1 MATGLHAAGGL
12 PAHRVGSFILR
23 RWLAQGG
30 MAELYLATPADPARA
45 SQVVV
50 VKRVLPQFSQ
60 DPQFAR
66 MFARE
71 AQLASALKHPNIVE
85 VFESHA
91 EGADECFFAMEYVH
105 GPDLAEVLRRLK
117 EAGTAVPLCHALTLA
132 AGICAGLEHAHE
144 HRDESGQLLGIVH
157 RDVSPSNVM
166 IAHDGTI
173 KIMDFGVAKALALT
187 SFTQAGTR
195 KGKLS
200 YMSPEQAVADPVD
213 RRTDVFAIGAVLFE
227 LTTMQRMLG
236 GDNELAVMH
245 KLLFRER
252 PRPSEIKPGYPP
264 DLERVV
270 LQAVAQSPT
279 DRFQTAGAMQ
289 QAIEEFARRNNIRL
303 SATALA
309 QWVASV
315 IPPKPHPASDPD
327 FFVTPA
333 PQAMPSAFSSRPSRA
348 EGRETTMAEGGPHT
362 LAGRGAR
369 EDPTALD
376 GPQLAAAAFAQGPA
390 TTVGHLMASED
401 SNVAHYVPLAPSGA
415 VIVNPEAIPL
425 SPMSPA
431 AVPARPVGTVS
442 AVPRMRTSAPASR
455 SGVHGKARSSS
466 NAGVGVI
473 IGVAGLIA
481 ASVVLSAIWYT
492 RSGGSA
498 ERDPPAPTQP
508 AVEVGVPPSEQPAP
522 VEPEGS
528 TPTPVEPNPL
538 PGPVPVGPEGP
549 ANVPTPIAPEIAPID
564 PAVESPVIDPP
575 TTDAPTPTPQEP
587 PSAGK
592 KKRDKDK
599 DRDKDRVK
607 KRPEDKPPP
616 ESKGTQPVP
625 DKKPPPPP
633 PPPRKKAKP
642 PTDTLLPI
650 GG

>member
-1 MATGLHAAGGL
+1 MATGLNAAGGL
-12 PAHRVGSFILR
+12 PAHRVGGYVLR

-30 MAELYLATPADPARA
+30 MAELYLATPDATNAAPGLGPARA

-50 VKRVLPQFSQ
+50 IKRVLPQFSQ

-85 VFESHA
+85 VFESQA
-91 EGADECFFAMEYVH
+91 DGADECFFAMEYVH
-105 GPDLAEVLRRLK
+105 GPDLAEVLRMLK
-117 EAGTAVPLCHALTLA
+117 ESGGAVPVAHALTLA

-144 HRDESGQLLGIVH
+144 HRDENGQLLGIVH

-252 PRPSEIKPGYPP
+252 PRPSEIKAGYPP
-264 DLERVV
+264 ELERLV
-270 LQAVAQSPT
+270 LRAVAQSPA

-289 QAIEEFARRNNIRL
+289 QAIEDFARRNNIRL

-309 QWVASV
+309 KWVATV
-315 IPPKPHPASDPD
+315 IPPKPHPGLDPE
-327 FFVTPA
+327 FFAA
-333 PQAMPSAFSSRPSRA
+333 PVANVAGSGARA
-348 EGRETTMAEGGPHT
+348 RETTIAEGAGPHT
-362 LAGRGAR
+362 LAGRGAP
-369 EDPTALD
+369 EETTALD
-376 GPQLAAAAFAQGPA
+376 GAGPQAFAAAALPTA
-390 TTVGHLMASED
+390 VGHLMASED
-401 SNVAHYVPLAPSGA
+401 SNVAQYVPLAPSGA
-415 VIVNPEAIPL
+415 VIV
-425 SPMSPA
+425 SPD
-431 AVPARPVGTVS
+431 ARPVGPMASPPGPAHPVV
-442 AVPRMRTSAPASR
+442 AVPRLRTSSPSKHDMHAKP
-455 SGVHGKARSSS
+455 RSSS
-466 NAGVGVI
+466 GAGVGAI

-481 ASVVLSAIWYT
+481 ASAVLAAIWYT
-492 RSGGSA
+492 RAGSSTEPAA
-498 ERDPPAPTQP
+498 EERPAEVEVAAPPTESATPAPAPADPTPPPA
-508 AVEVGVPPSEQPAP
+508 A
-522 VEPEGS
+522 
-528 TPTPVEPNPL
+528 
-538 PGPVPVGPEGP
+538 
-549 ANVPTPIAPEIAPID
+549 ID
-564 PAVESPVIDPP
+564 PAPSDPALEVAAPTPAEPTAAESPVVETPAAEA
-575 TTDAPTPTPQEP
+575 DAPAVQPARPREP
-587 PSAGK
+587 SSA
-592 KKRDKDK
+592 KKR
-599 DRDKDRVK
+599 RDKDRPK
-607 KRPEDKPPP
+607 KGGRGEDKPAP
-616 ESKGTQPVP
+616 EPEATKRPTT

-633 PPPRKKAKP
+633 PPPPKPKKRP
-642 PTDTLLPI
+642 RTDTLLPP

>member
-1 MATGLHAAGGL
+1 MATGLHVAGGL
-12 PAHRVGSFILR
+12 GGHRVGRYILR

-30 MAELYLATPADPARA
+30 MAELYLATHEAPSRA
-45 SQVVV
+45 SQIVV
-50 VKRVLPQFSQ
+50 VKRVLAQFSQ

-105 GPDLAEVLRRLK
+105 GPDLAEVLRTLK
-117 EAGTAVPLCHALTLA
+117 DNNGAVPLSHALTLA

-144 HRDESGQLLGIVH
+144 QRDEHNQPLGIVH

-252 PRPSEIKPGYPP
+252 PKPSEIKAGYPI
-264 DLERVV
+264 DLERIV
-270 LQAVAQSPT
+270 LKAVAQSPS

-289 QAIEEFARRNNIRL
+289 QAIEEFARRNSIRL

-309 QWVASV
+309 QWIGTV
-315 IPPKPHPASDPD
+315 IPPKPHPATDPE
-327 FFVTPA
+327 FFATPVPAA
-333 PQAMPSAFSSRPSRA
+333 PL
-348 EGRETTMAEGGPHT
+348 RETTLTDGLGPST
-362 LAGRGAR
+362 LAGLGSR
-369 EDPTALD
+369 EEATALD
-376 GPQLAAAAFAQGPA
+376 TPMGLHEAPRLMGPA
-390 TTVGHLMASED
+390 TAVGHL
-401 SNVAHYVPLAPSGA
+401 VARDHDPAVAQFVPVSPSGM
-415 VIVNPEAIPL
+415 VIVQPEADRMPGVITPHGGSVVPRHVL
-425 SPMSPA
+425 EMPVAPIGATPMQ
-431 AVPARPVGTVS
+431 VT
-442 AVPRMRTSAPASR
+442 AVPRPRTSGPAPSK
-455 SGVHGKARSSS
+455 SGVHAKPRANA
-466 NAGVGVI
+466 NAGMGFIIGIAGVI
-473 IGVAGLIA
+473 A
-481 ASVVLSAIWYT
+481 ATAVLAAVWYT
-492 RSGGSA
+492 RNSSDTPTTVPATAPAKQSEPAPPPPVVA
-498 ERDPPAPTQP
+498 EPAPTL
-508 AVEVGVPPSEQPAP
+508 VEPTPTLP
-522 VEPEGS
+522 VE
-528 TPTPVEPNPL
+528 TPTPSPIE
-538 PGPVPVGPEGP
+538 
-549 ANVPTPIAPEIAPID
+549 PTPPLVAPEAPRPSDVAVPSD
-564 PAVESPVIDPP
+564 PA
-575 TTDAPTPTPQEP
+575 A
-587 PSAGK
+587 K
-592 KKRDKDK
+592 KRPRDKDK
-599 DRDKDRVK
+599 ERPGK
-607 KRPEDKPPP
+607 KKVDDKPAP
-616 ESKGTQPVP
+616 EPKTAPAVA

-633 PPPRKKAKP
+633 PPPPPRKDKP
-642 PTDTLLPI
+642 RTDTLLPP